1 MSAGGFD
8 ERCVRLPA
16 SIKHGSHTLNRW
28 TDILSRIGRGVIDWL
43 NFAGFT
49 ILMFLKSMYFVRN
62 VFVRRREI
70 ARQMYNAGI
79 RTFGVI
85 SIVAMFTGMI
95 LTLQTGIVLR
105 DYGMEESIGNV
116 VIATLTREMGP
127 FMAAIILIASI
138 GSAMAAELGTMK
150 VSEEIDALQ
159 VMSIHP
165 EDFLVMPRVV
175 ALTVMMPV
183 ATIYIITLG
192 VVGGAI
198 IAESH
203 LGISFVTFY
212 VHVLESLW
220 FKATYV
226 GLFKSIVF
234 GIIISSISCAQGLK
248 AENGARGVGQA
259 TRNSV
264 VASLLTI
271 LIVGYYITDIFF
283 REGQ

>member
-1 MSAGGFD
+1 MKTGEYDFRRPAGIIF
-8 ERCVRLPA
+8 
-16 SIKHGSHTLNRW
+16 GSSTLNEW
-28 TDILSRIGRGVIDWL
+28 ADILSRIGRSVIYRL
-43 NFAGFT
+43 NFSGFT
-49 ILMFLKSMYFVRN
+49 IVLFFKSLYFLRN
-62 VFVRRREI
+62 VFMRRGEI
-70 ARQMYNAGI
+70 ARQMYNAGV

-85 SIVAMFTGMI
+85 SVVAMFTGMI

-105 DYGMEESIGNV
+105 DYGMEETIGNV

-175 ALTVMMPV
+175 ALTIMMPV

-203 LGISFVTFY
+203 LGISFATFY
-212 VHVLESLW
+212 RHVLESLW

-226 GLFKSIVF
+226 GLLKSVIF
-234 GIIISSISCAQGLK
+234 GMIISSISCAHGLK
-248 AENGARGVGQA
+248 AENGARGVGRA

-271 LIVGYYITDIFF
+271 LIIGYYITDIFF
-283 REGQ
+283 REGL